1 MTKAPPKPDPATISS
16 SLGDEAKK
24 QQELAARKKRG
35 YNRGF
40 YSGSAATKPIG
51 GENQTL
57 G

>member
-24 QQELAARKKRG
+24 QQEIAARAKRNN
-35 YNRGF
+35 NRGF
-40 YSGSAATKPIG
+40 YSRSTAAKPMG